1 MMPNYYDLL
10 EISRSADEKEI
21 RQAYRKMA
29 RKYHPDVN
37 PGDQAA
43 EDKFKQVNEAHSVL
57 SDAEKRRKYDK
68 YGDRWEHADQIEQ
81 AESQARARG
90 GGRTNVQWSTVGSD
104 QPNVIFDSGSSGGN
118 VFEHLFR
125 NLGQDLRQPSTAEYP
140 VDITLEEAYLGTTR
154 LMELSG
160 GRRLEV
166 KIPPGVDN
174 GSKVHIPAGKGREAN
189 FFLVI
194 SVQPDSTFERRGRNL
209 YREIEVPLEDAV
221 LGSEITVPTL
231 RSRVALTIPAE
242 TQNGQRFRLA
252 GQGMPSL
259 NQPGSKGDLYATVK
273 VKLPTNLTDEEKE
286 LFRRLQEMRSANRS

>member
-1 MMPNYYDLL
+1 MPNYYDLL
-10 EISRSADEKEI
+10 EIPRSADEKEI

-37 PGDQAA
+37 PGNKSA

-57 SDAEKRRKYDK
+57 SDTEKRRKYDK
-68 YGDRWEHADQIEQ
+68 YGDRWEQADQIEQ
-81 AESQARARG
+81 AEAQVRARG
-90 GGRTNVQWSTVGSD
+90 ASRPNVHWSTVGSE
-104 QPNVIFDSGSSGGN
+104 QPNVTFDGGGSGGN

-125 NLGQDLRQPSTAEYP
+125 NLGQDLRQPSPAEYP

-174 GSKVHIPAGKGREAN
+174 GSRVHIPAGKGREGN
-189 FFLVI
+189 FYLVI
-194 SVQPDSTFERRGRNL
+194 SVQADPNFERRGRNL
-209 YREIEVPLEDAV
+209 YRDIEVPLEDAV

-252 GQGMPSL
+252 GQGMPSM

-273 VKLPTNLTDEEKE
+273 VKLPTNLTNEEKE
-286 LFRRLQEMRSANRS
+286 LFRQLKEMRSASRS

>member
-1 MMPNYYDLL
+1 MPNYYDLL
-10 EISRSADEKEI
+10 EITRSAEEKEV

-37 PGDQAA
+37 PGDKSA

-68 YGDRWEHADQIEQ
+68 YGDRWEQADQIEQ

-90 GGRTNVQWSTVGSD
+90 RARTNFQRPTMNGE
-104 QPNVIFDSGSSGGN
+104 QQNVTFDIGGSGGN
-118 VFEHLFR
+118 VFESLFR
-125 NLGQDLRQPSTAEYP
+125 NLGQDLRQPASTEYP
-140 VDITLEEAYLGTTR
+140 VDISLEEAFLGTTR

-160 GRRLEV
+160 RPRLEIT
-166 KIPPGVDN
+166 IPPGVDN
-174 GSKVHIPAGKGREAN
+174 GSKVHIPAGKGREGN
-189 FFLVI
+189 FYLVI

-209 YREIEVPLEDAV
+209 YREVEVPLEDAI

-231 RSRVALTIPAE
+231 RSRVALTIPSE

-259 NQPGSKGDLYATVK
+259 NQTGSKGDLYATVK
-273 VKLPTNLTDEEKE
+273 VKLPTNLSDEEKE
-286 LFRRLQEMRSANRS
+286 LFRRLQEIRNSNRD